1 MAAFNPE
8 GFSRLPAAQ
17 KGQKDNP
24 WRFLEE
30 TQPVKLYGAN
40 QLIYLQEET
49 AERFYYLKSGR
60 VRIFLSSVGAPKRHW
75 PSLRP
80 EVFWGKPPFSAEAH
94 GFLRPKPLKNPRS
107 FP

>member
-49 AERFYYLKSGR
+49 AERFT
-60 VRIFLSSVGAPKRHW
+60 I
-75 PSLRP
+75 
-80 EVFWGKPPFSAEAH
+80 
-94 GFLRPKPLKNPRS
+94 
-107 FP
+107 